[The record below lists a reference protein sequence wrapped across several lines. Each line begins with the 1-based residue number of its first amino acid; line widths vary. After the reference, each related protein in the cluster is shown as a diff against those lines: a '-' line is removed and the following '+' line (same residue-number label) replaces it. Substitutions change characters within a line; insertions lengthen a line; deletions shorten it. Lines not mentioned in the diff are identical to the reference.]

1 MTYCKDGSVI
11 NDHCCCDGSV
21 NGELTIVLLDQQ
33 QSTKTFYILSL
44 HYIHSMLQWLW
55 KMEPSPWFLIDFFV
69 FHFLQFL
76 HAACVSRRVLRF
88 DLRVK
93 KSIER
98 RNDARTNN
106 SCVKN
111 WTIVGFVMQ
120 RVVIIQNLKLSQLF
134 IIQLRN
140 NNSSKFK
147 NTRLMKQFLQKK
159 LLSMKLKFDVLL

>member
-1 MTYCKDGSVI
+1 MYNFAGPIPGCKACTNTEMTYCKDGSVI

-93 KSIER
+93 NRSKEGTMRARTIRAWRIER
-98 RNDARTNN
+98 
-106 SCVKN
+106 
-111 WTIVGFVMQ
+111 
-120 RVVIIQNLKLSQLF
+120 
-134 IIQLRN
+134 
-140 NNSSKFK
+140 SSVSLC
-147 NTRLMKQFLQKK
+147 NE
-159 LLSMKLKFDVLL
+159 SW